1 MAKQPKQSALNMGL
15 SNFLD
20 YATLAFKAVDKRYQD
35 LEIPNVDIK
44 QPKPKLRFPYTKYEE
59 PDNPFGGID

>member
-35 LEIPNVDIK
+35 LEIPDVDIK
-44 QPKPKLRFPYTKYEE
+44 QPKPKLRFPYSRHEE
-59 PDNPFGGID
+59 PSDPFGGIS

>member
-1 MAKQPKQSALNMGL
+1 MGL

-35 LEIPNVDIK
+35 LEIPDVDIK
-44 QPKPKLRFPYTKYEE
+44 QPKPKLRFPYSRHEE
-59 PDNPFGGID
+59 PSDPFGGIS